1 MRAECALS
9 DLIWFELF
17 CERGKKIV
25 SSYEICNLNLY
36 ALAPRFDLRSLVCV
50 CLCAH
55 ERTSVHITRELHVY
69 CSHLA
74 LDITFYPFEKKCKWF
89 EQFIIECVCVC
100 VYHIWCVFWHWQC
113 ARISMLYSKRANR
126 TCCTKQNKKTTQY
139 LYK

>member
-55 ERTSVHITRELHVY
+55 EWACTLQESYMFIVHTLRSILH
-69 CSHLA
+69 SIHL
-74 LDITFYPFEKKCKWF
+74 KKNVNDLNNLLLS
-89 EQFIIECVCVC
+89 VCVC